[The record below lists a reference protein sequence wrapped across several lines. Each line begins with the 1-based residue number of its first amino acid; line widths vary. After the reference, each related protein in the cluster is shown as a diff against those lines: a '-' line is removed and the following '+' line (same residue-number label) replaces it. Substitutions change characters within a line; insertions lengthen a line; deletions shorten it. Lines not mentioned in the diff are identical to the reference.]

1 MAEKYYIIT
10 LSFSLFNGSPEW
22 IALHVQIGIILGFIS
37 GGFGGLR
44 AKIIYLYTLV
54 MYFLISATLDSF
66 GLVAQVNTLGNTDSR
81 GSFTFGAD
89 FAILAWALATFLEVS
104 S

>member
-1 MAEKYYIIT
+1 
-10 LSFSLFNGSPEW
+10 
-22 IALHVQIGIILGFIS
+22 
-37 GGFGGLR
+37 
-44 AKIIYLYTLV
+44 

-89 FAILAWALATFLEVS
+89 FAILA
-104 S
+104 